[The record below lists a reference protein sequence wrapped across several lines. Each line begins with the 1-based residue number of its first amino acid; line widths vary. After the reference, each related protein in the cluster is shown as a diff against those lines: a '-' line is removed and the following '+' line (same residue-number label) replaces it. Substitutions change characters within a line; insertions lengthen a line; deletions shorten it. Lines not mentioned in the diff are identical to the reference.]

1 MKRSATMTLVVV
13 LVLSLASMVAA
24 HEPPGELFF
33 LYQFPDQGVPTID
46 GDHSDWDVVPDAPY
60 VIDGTRLF
68 DPAQF
73 QEAGRGEFDISD
85 INILHR
91 MGWNENFNKLYLA
104 SRVFDNI
111 HNVDRDDPAR
121 HWDDDNWEV
130 EINPDHSA
138 RADQLLEGEP
148 VNNISYKWVV
158 PPVEGVYQSIEPIG
172 DLAWLSDGT
181 DYVSFGWSFEGE
193 QFGESTYFYELS
205 LTPIDALPRE
215 NATPGN
221 TVFHDLE
228 EEQIV
233 HISVTH
239 GDIDAPQSE
248 HAYNGFWSTSP
259 VSCCRGEE
267 DFVPA
272 PFEPGVEND
281 PDFTAVESVSWGQ
294 IKAGHDR

>member
-1 MKRSATMTLVVV
+1 MKRSATMAFVVV
-13 LVLSLASMVAA
+13 LVLSLTSMVAA

-33 LYQFPDQGVPTID
+33 LAQFPDELVPVID
-46 GDHSDWDVVPDAPY
+46 GDHSDWDIVPDQPY
-60 VIDGTRLF
+60 SIRGDRLF

-85 INILHR
+85 INLFHR
-91 MGWNENFNKLYLA
+91 LGWNDNFNKLYLA
-104 SRVFDNI
+104 TRVFDNI
-111 HNVDRDDPAR
+111 HNIDRDDPAR

-138 RADQLLEGEP
+138 RADQNLEGEP

-181 DYVSFGWSFEGE
+181 DYVSYGWSFEGE
-193 QFGESTYFYELS
+193 QFGESTYYYELS
-205 LTPIDALPRE
+205 LTPIAALPRE
-215 NATPGN
+215 NATPDN
-221 TVFHDLE
+221 TVFLDLE
-228 EEQIV
+228 EEEIV
-233 HISVTH
+233 HISVTV

-259 VSCCRGEE
+259 VACCRAEE

-272 PFEPGVEND
+272 PMEDSLVDLAG
-281 PDFTAVESVSWGQ
+281 TAVENVSWGQ